1 MTCGIIQTCSIY
13 QMLDQAVKY
22 LEDMQDDFD
31 FRYKTLQ
38 LRGEPSN
45 DHDNFRICTKNVS
58 ILVFYDIT

>member
-1 MTCGIIQTCSIY
+1 MHWHVLLFIHD

-38 LRGEPSN
+38 LRGEPSYDN
-45 DHDNFRICTKNVS
+45 DYCRMCSKNVS
-58 ILVFYDIT
+58 ILHFYDII

>member
-1 MTCGIIQTCSIY
+1 MTFFFSALFD

-38 LRGEPSN
+38 LRG
-45 DHDNFRICTKNVS
+45 DYVAI
-58 ILVFYDIT
+58 ITSAQIWANYIQFN